1 MSSATLTAWRE
12 DDRRKALAALA
23 ASILLHLF
31 IIGSV
36 SLVLAIRRPIF
47 VPPAEEPPVEL
58 TLVAAPEATPK
69 QRPSYVQTSEAQR
82 ADKPPEDSVFESD
95 KDTHAASPLPAAGDA
110 PVPTQDGRDLPG
122 LSLENREYTPG
133 PVPRE
138 SAPPVQP
145 RQETAPEPKPEE
157 KKPEEKKPEEKKAE
171 ESKPK
176 MTPQQNTQLALLEPP
191 KPKTPPRPKEAKAV
205 RQEQQQQAQTPQP
218 PGYQPQTRITRIRGN
233 ISNKGRAA
241 VSATATPL
249 GRYKKMLSDAIGSRW
264 YFYVTEQLGL
274 LNVGTMEVRFVVREN
289 GKVERVQVL
298 RNSSNESFAACTVR
312 AIMEA
317 DIPPIPKELVPML
330 EGNRIEIEYSFTI
343 LSN

>member
-1 MSSATLTAWRE
+1 MSTATLTAWRE
-12 DDRRKALAALA
+12 ADRRKAVAALA
-23 ASILLHLF
+23 VSILLHLF

-36 SLVLAIRRPIF
+36 GLVLTVRRPLF
-47 VPPAEEPPVEL
+47 VPPPEEAPVEL
-58 TLVAAPEATPK
+58 TLVAAPDATPK
-69 QRPSYVQTSEAQR
+69 QRPSYVQTSESQR

-110 PVPTQDGRDLPG
+110 PVPTQDGKDQPG
-122 LSLENREYTPG
+122 LSLENREYTAG

-138 SAPPVQP
+138 SLPAVQP
-145 RQETAPEPKPEE
+145 RQETVVEPKPDEE
-157 KKPEEKKPEEKKAE
+157 PE

-176 MTPQQNTQLALLEPP
+176 MTPQQSTQLALLEPP
-191 KPKTPPRPKEAKAV
+191 KPKTTPRPKAAKEV
-205 RQEQQQQAQTPQP
+205 RQEQQQAQTPQP

-274 LNVGTMEVRFVVREN
+274 LNVGTVEVRFVVRQN

-330 EGNRIEIEYSFTI
+330 EGSRIEIEYSFTI

>member
-1 MSSATLTAWRE
+1 MSCATLTIWRE
-12 DDRRKALAALA
+12 DERRKALVALA

-36 SLVLAIRRPIF
+36 SFMLAVRKPISI
-47 VPPAEEPPVEL
+47 PPPEEAPVEL
-58 TLVAAPEATPK
+58 TLVAAPDSTPK
-69 QRPSYVQTSEAQR
+69 PRPVYVQTSESQR
-82 ADKPPEDSVFESD
+82 ADKPPENSVFESD

-110 PVPTQDGRDLPG
+110 PVPTQDGRDQPG
-122 LSLENREYTPG
+122 LSLENEEYTAG
-133 PVPRE
+133 PVARE
-138 SAPPVQP
+138 SSPAVQP
-145 RQETAPEPKPEE
+145 RQETAPQP
-157 KKPEEKKPEEKKAE
+157 KAE

-176 MTPQQNTQLALLEPP
+176 MTPQQSTQLALLEPP
-191 KPKTPPRPKEAKAV
+191 KPKTSPRPKAAKAV

-241 VSATATPL
+241 LSATATPL

-264 YFYVTEQLGL
+264 YYYVTEQLGL
-274 LNVGTMEVRFVVREN
+274 LNVGTVEVRFVVRQN
-289 GKVERVQVL
+289 GNVERVQVL

-330 EGNRIEIEYSFTI
+330 EGSRIEIEYSFTI

>member
-1 MSSATLTAWRE
+1 MSSATLIGWRE
-12 DDRRKALAALA
+12 EDRRKALTALV

-36 SLVLAIRRPIF
+36 SLVLAVRRPIY
-47 VPPAEEPPVEL
+47 VPPPEESPVEL
-58 TLVAAPEATPK
+58 TLVAAPDTTPK
-69 QRPSYVQTSEAQR
+69 QRPSYVQTSESQR

-110 PVPTQDGRDLPG
+110 PVPTQDGRDQPG
-122 LSLENREYTPG
+122 LSLENREYTAG
-133 PVPRE
+133 PVPQE
-138 SAPPVQP
+138 STPAVQP
-145 RQETAPEPKPEE
+145 RQETTPEPKPEE
-157 KKPEEKKPEEKKAE
+157 SKPE

-176 MTPQQNTQLALLEPP
+176 MTPKQSTQLALLEPP
-191 KPKTPPRPKEAKAV
+191 KPKTPPRPKAAKAV
-205 RQEQQQQAQTPQP
+205 RQEQQEQAQTPQP

-274 LNVGTMEVRFVVREN
+274 LNVGTVEVRFVVREN

-330 EGNRIEIEYSFTI
+330 EGSRIEIEYSFTI

>member
-1 MSSATLTAWRE
+1 MSSATLTIWRE
-12 DDRRKALAALA
+12 DERRKALVALA

-36 SLVLAIRRPIF
+36 SFMLAVRKPISI
-47 VPPAEEPPVEL
+47 PPPEEAPVEL
-58 TLVAAPEATPK
+58 TLVAAPDSTPK
-69 QRPSYVQTSEAQR
+69 PRPAYVQTSESQR
-82 ADKPPEDSVFESD
+82 ADKPPENSVFESD

-110 PVPTQDGRDLPG
+110 PVPTQDGRDQPG
-122 LSLENREYTPG
+122 LSLENKEYTAG
-133 PVPRE
+133 PVARE
-138 SAPPVQP
+138 SSPAVQP
-145 RQETAPEPKPEE
+145 RQETAPQP
-157 KKPEEKKPEEKKAE
+157 KAE

-176 MTPQQNTQLALLEPP
+176 MTPQQSTQLALLEPP
-191 KPKTPPRPKEAKAV
+191 KPKTSPRPKAAKAV

-264 YFYVTEQLGL
+264 YYYVTEQLGL
-274 LNVGTMEVRFVVREN
+274 LNVGTVEVRFVVRQN
-289 GKVERVQVL
+289 GNVERVQVL

-330 EGNRIEIEYSFTI
+330 EGSRIEIEYSFTI

>member
-1 MSSATLTAWRE
+1 MSSATLTVWRE
-12 DDRRKALAALA
+12 EDRRKALMALA

-36 SLVLAIRRPIF
+36 GLVLAVQRPVF
-47 VPPAEEPPVEL
+47 VPTPEEAPVEL
-58 TLVAAPEATPK
+58 TLVAAPDATPMP
-69 QRPSYVQTSEAQR
+69 RPAYVQTSESQR
-82 ADKPPEDSVFESD
+82 SDKAPEDSVFESD
-95 KDTHAASPLPAAGDA
+95 KDTQAASPLPAAGDA
-110 PVPTQDGRDLPG
+110 PVPTQDGRDQPG
-122 LSLENREYTPG
+122 LSLENREYTAG

-138 SAPPVQP
+138 SVPAVQP

-157 KKPEEKKPEEKKAE
+157 TKQEET
-171 ESKPK
+171 KPK
-176 MTPQQNTQLALLEPP
+176 MTPQQSTQLALLEPP
-191 KPKTPPRPKEAKAV
+191 KPKSAPKPKTAKAV
-205 RQEQQQQAQTPQP
+205 RQEQQQQPQAPQP

-264 YFYVTEQLGL
+264 YYYVTEQLGL
-274 LNVGTMEVRFVVREN
+274 LNVGTVEVRFLVREN

-330 EGNRIEIEYSFTI
+330 EGSRIEIEYSFTI

>member
-1 MSSATLTAWRE
+1 MSSATLTIWRE
-12 DDRRKALAALA
+12 DERRKALVALA

-36 SLVLAIRRPIF
+36 SFMLAVRKPISI
-47 VPPAEEPPVEL
+47 PPPEEAPVEL
-58 TLVAAPEATPK
+58 TLVAAPDSTPK
-69 QRPSYVQTSEAQR
+69 PRPAYVQTSESQR
-82 ADKPPEDSVFESD
+82 ADKPPENSVFESD

-110 PVPTQDGRDLPG
+110 PVPTQDGRDQPG
-122 LSLENREYTPG
+122 LSLENKEYKAG
-133 PVPRE
+133 PVARE
-138 SAPPVQP
+138 SSPAVQP
-145 RQETAPEPKPEE
+145 RQETAPQP
-157 KKPEEKKPEEKKAE
+157 KAE

-176 MTPQQNTQLALLEPP
+176 MTPQQSTQLALLEPP
-191 KPKTPPRPKEAKAV
+191 KPKTSPRPKAAKAV

-241 VSATATPL
+241 LSATATPL

-264 YFYVTEQLGL
+264 YYYVTEQLGL
-274 LNVGTMEVRFVVREN
+274 LNVGTVEVRFIVRQN
-289 GKVERVQVL
+289 GNVERVQVL

-330 EGNRIEIEYSFTI
+330 EGSRIEIEYSFTI

>member
-1 MSSATLTAWRE
+1 MSSATLIAWRD
-12 DDRRKALAALA
+12 DDRRKALVALV

-31 IIGSV
+31 IIGTV
-36 SLVLAIRRPIF
+36 SLVLAVRRPVF
-47 VPPAEEPPVEL
+47 VPPPEESPVEL
-58 TLVAAPEATPK
+58 TLVAAPDATPK
-69 QRPSYVQTSEAQR
+69 QPNSYVQTSESQR

-110 PVPTQDGRDLPG
+110 PVPTQDGKDQPG
-122 LSLENREYTPG
+122 LSLENREYTAG

-138 SAPPVQP
+138 SSPAVQP
-145 RQETAPEPKPEE
+145 RQETAPETAPE
-157 KKPEEKKPEEKKAE
+157 PKAE
-171 ESKPK
+171 DSKPK
-176 MTPQQNTQLALLEPP
+176 MTPKQSTQLALLEPP
-191 KPKTPPRPKEAKAV
+191 KPKTAPRPKAAKAV

-241 VSATATPL
+241 VGATATPL

-274 LNVGTMEVRFVVREN
+274 LNVGTVEVRFVVREN
-289 GKVERVQVL
+289 GNVERVQVL

-330 EGNRIEIEYSFTI
+330 EGSRIEIEYSFTI

>member
-1 MSSATLTAWRE
+1 MTSATLTIWRE
-12 DDRRKALAALA
+12 DERRKALVALA
-23 ASILLHLF
+23 ASILLHLL

-36 SLVLAIRRPIF
+36 SFMLAVRKPISI
-47 VPPAEEPPVEL
+47 PPPEEAPVEL
-58 TLVAAPEATPK
+58 TLVAAPDSTPK
-69 QRPSYVQTSEAQR
+69 PRPAYVQTSESQR
-82 ADKPPEDSVFESD
+82 ADKPPENSVFESD
-95 KDTHAASPLPAAGDA
+95 KDTRAASPLPAAGDA
-110 PVPTQDGRDLPG
+110 PVPTQDGRDQPG
-122 LSLENREYTPG
+122 LSLENKEYTAG
-133 PVPRE
+133 PVARE
-138 SAPPVQP
+138 SSPAVQP
-145 RQETAPEPKPEE
+145 RQETAPQP
-157 KKPEEKKPEEKKAE
+157 KAE

-176 MTPQQNTQLALLEPP
+176 MTPQQSTQLALLEPP
-191 KPKTPPRPKEAKAV
+191 KPKTSPRPKAAKAV

-264 YFYVTEQLGL
+264 YYYVTEQLGL
-274 LNVGTMEVRFVVREN
+274 LNVGTVEVRFVVRQN
-289 GKVERVQVL
+289 GNVERVQVL

-330 EGNRIEIEYSFTI
+330 EGSRIEIEYSFTI

>member
-1 MSSATLTAWRE
+1 MSCATLTIWRE
-12 DDRRKALAALA
+12 DERRKALVALA

-36 SLVLAIRRPIF
+36 SFMLAVRKPISI
-47 VPPAEEPPVEL
+47 PPPEEAPVEL
-58 TLVAAPEATPK
+58 TLVAAPDSTPK
-69 QRPSYVQTSEAQR
+69 PRPVYVQTSESQR
-82 ADKPPEDSVFESD
+82 ADKPPETSVFESD

-110 PVPTQDGRDLPG
+110 PVPTQEGRDQPG
-122 LSLENREYTPG
+122 LSLENKEYTAG

-138 SAPPVQP
+138 SSPAVQP
-145 RQETAPEPKPEE
+145 RQETAPEP
-157 KKPEEKKPEEKKAE
+157 KAE

-176 MTPQQNTQLALLEPP
+176 MTPQQSTQLALLEPP
-191 KPKTPPRPKEAKAV
+191 KPKTSPRPKAAKAV
-205 RQEQQQQAQTPQP
+205 RKEQQQQAQTPQP

-233 ISNKGRAA
+233 ISNMGRAE

-264 YFYVTEQLGL
+264 YYYVTEQLGL
-274 LNVGTMEVRFVVREN
+274 LNVGTVEVRFLVREN
-289 GKVERVQVL
+289 GNVERVQVL

-330 EGNRIEIEYSFTI
+330 EGSRIEIEYSFTI

>member
-1 MSSATLTAWRE
+1 MSSATLTIWRE
-12 DDRRKALAALA
+12 DERRKALVALA

-36 SLVLAIRRPIF
+36 SFMLEVRKPISI
-47 VPPAEEPPVEL
+47 PPPEEAPVEL
-58 TLVAAPEATPK
+58 TLVAAPDSTPK
-69 QRPSYVQTSEAQR
+69 PRPAYVQTSESQR
-82 ADKPPEDSVFESD
+82 ADKPPENSVFESD
-95 KDTHAASPLPAAGDA
+95 KDTQAASPLPAAGDA
-110 PVPTQDGRDLPG
+110 PVPTQDGRDQPG
-122 LSLENREYTPG
+122 LSLENKEYTAG
-133 PVPRE
+133 PVARE
-138 SAPPVQP
+138 SSPAVQP
-145 RQETAPEPKPEE
+145 RQETAPQP
-157 KKPEEKKPEEKKAE
+157 KAE

-176 MTPQQNTQLALLEPP
+176 MTPQQSTQLALLEPP
-191 KPKTPPRPKEAKAV
+191 KPKTSPRPKAAKAV

-241 VSATATPL
+241 LSATATPL

-264 YFYVTEQLGL
+264 YYYVTGQLGL
-274 LNVGTMEVRFVVREN
+274 LNVGTVEVRFVVRQN
-289 GKVERVQVL
+289 GNVERVQVL

-330 EGNRIEIEYSFTI
+330 EGSRIEIEYSFTI

>member
-36 SLVLAIRRPIF
+36 GLVLAARRPIF
-47 VPPAEEPPVEL
+47 VLPPEESPVEL
-58 TLVAAPEATPK
+58 TLVAAPDTTPK
-69 QRPSYVQTSEAQR
+69 QRPSYVQTSESQR
-82 ADKPPEDSVFESD
+82 AEKPPEDSVFESD

-110 PVPTQDGRDLPG
+110 PVPTQDGRDQPG
-122 LSLENREYTPG
+122 LSLENREYTAG
-133 PVPRE
+133 PVPQE
-138 SAPPVQP
+138 SSPAAQP
-145 RQETAPEPKPEE
+145 REETAPETATEPKP
-157 KKPEEKKPEEKKAE
+157 E

-176 MTPQQNTQLALLEPP
+176 MIPQQSTQLALLEPP
-191 KPKTPPRPKEAKAV
+191 KPKTPPRPKAAKAV

-241 VSATATPL
+241 VGATATPL

-264 YFYVTEQLGL
+264 YYYVTEQLGL
-274 LNVGTMEVRFVVREN
+274 LNVGTVEVRFLVREN

-317 DIPPIPKELVPML
+317 EIPPIPKELVPML
-330 EGNRIEIEYSFTI
+330 EASRIEIEYSFTI

>member
-12 DDRRKALAALA
+12 DDRRKALAALV

-36 SLVLAIRRPIF
+36 SLVLAARRPIF
-47 VPPAEEPPVEL
+47 VPPPEESPVEL
-58 TLVAAPEATPK
+58 TLVAAPDTAPK
-69 QRPSYVQTSEAQR
+69 QRPSYVQTSESQR
-82 ADKPPEDSVFESD
+82 AEKPPEDSVFESD

-110 PVPTQDGRDLPG
+110 PVPTQDGRDQPG
-122 LSLENREYTPG
+122 LSLENREYTAG

-138 SAPPVQP
+138 SSPAVQP
-145 RQETAPEPKPEE
+145 PQETAPETATEPKP
-157 KKPEEKKPEEKKAE
+157 E

-176 MTPQQNTQLALLEPP
+176 MTPQQGTQLALLEPP
-191 KPKTPPRPKEAKAV
+191 KPKTPPRPKAAKAV

-249 GRYKKMLSDAIGSRW
+249 GRYKKMLSDAVGSRW
-264 YFYVTEQLGL
+264 YYYVTEQLGL
-274 LNVGTMEVRFVVREN
+274 LNVGTVEVRFLVREN

-330 EGNRIEIEYSFTI
+330 EGSRIEIEFSFTI